1 MRRGNFFSAKY
12 DIFNIDRP
20 WYNKKQGAPGISGS
34 PGNHWF
40 YRAPPQNPGGTLFP
54 AKEECVTLEQ
64 HGRREHPAPQQPPR
78 RRRPR
83 KPTPV
88 RVALGVVK
96 WTFITLWTVLL
107 IGVCTALVGLHF
119 FKEYID
125 TVVTPNVAVRAEDYT
140 MKLSSFIYY
149 QDKETGSW
157 KELQSVHGAENRIL
171 VGFDQMSPY
180 LWQAAVAIEDERFF
194 KHQGVDWKRTAGAVL
209 ELATG
214 DGSYGGSTLTQQVLK
229 NMTKD
234 NKPYVNRKVR
244 EIFRALEFE
253 KNYGKEYILEQ
264 YLNDIYLGQGCYG
277 VQTAAQFYFGKDA
290 KDLSLA
296 ESACIIAITNN
307 PSLFGPLYDITYT
320 REDGTK
326 VTPRELNKVR
336 QETILDKM
344 CAEDVINPK
353 TGLPYI
359 TKAQAEAAKA
369 EVLQF
374 ADGSTSAEEIVE
386 EVAGEVE
393 INSWFVDQV
402 IRDVVQGLREEFGIG
417 EEEAYTRL
425 YNSGYRIYTTLDP
438 DIQAL
443 AESIYED
450 RSNLDV
456 TSRNGQ
462 LLQSAI
468 TILDPYTADI
478 VAMVGK
484 VGEKQE
490 NLGWNCATA
499 KRQVGS
505 SMKPLTAYA
514 PALDAG
520 VITQGSVFDNY
531 PVQEL
536 NGTPW
541 PKNSPNTYTGFTT
554 VKTGVQKSINTI
566 AVQALQSV
574 GVEEAYRFA
583 TENLNLGLV
592 ADDMVVGALG
602 MGGLTRGL
610 NTVEMAAAYACF
622 ANNGV
627 YNEPRTYVR
636 VTRIDKASG
645 QEVTVLENESESHVA
660 MKETTA
666 YLMTEMLKNAVSN
679 GTGGQARFNG
689 MHIAGKTGTT
699 NDNKDRYFVGFTPYY
714 VAAVWT
720 GYEDPERISYNGNPA
735 ITMWKKVMEPLHMEL
750 PDKDFDNKPATGLT
764 SIQVCLDSGM
774 RPTDAC
780 RADPRANRVASF
792 TAASGTGP
800 TEDCT
805 IHKVVP
811 YCTEGHC
818 LAGETCPEAVVEQRA
833 YLDYVREDYGP
844 SIKAEDDAYL
854 ISTLEKAKEPSATNP
869 TGGCPVHEGVSLPEN
884 PLDPVNPIDPN
895 NPGGGTPVNPSEPII
910 PNPGESH
917 EGYGP
922 SPKPDPKPE
931 PTPDPGLPVEP
942 EEPGTTD
949 PNGGGLFDDLWGI
962 AA

>member
-1 MRRGNFFSAKY
+1 MT
-12 DIFNIDRP
+12 P
-20 WYNKKQGAPGISGS
+20 V
-34 PGNHWF
+34 
-40 YRAPPQNPGGTLFP
+40 
-54 AKEECVTLEQ
+54 KEVFITLEQ
-64 HGRREHPAPQQPPR
+64 HGRREQPQQPQR
-78 RRRPR
+78 RRKRR
-83 KPTPV
+83 RATPLGI
-88 RVALGVVK
+88 ALGVVK
-96 WTFITLWTVLL
+96 WIFITLWTVLL
-107 IGVCTALVGLHF
+107 VGVCTALIGLHF

-140 MKLSSFIYY
+140 MSLSSFIYY
-149 QDKETGSW
+149 QDKETGAW
-157 KELQSVHGAENRIL
+157 KEFQNVHGAENRIL
-171 VGFDQMSPY
+171 VEFKDMSPY
-180 LWQAAVAIEDERFF
+180 LWQAAVAIEDKRFF
-194 KHQGVDWKRTAGAVL
+194 QHEGVDWRRTLFAVK
-209 ELATG
+209 ELAVG
-214 DGSYGGSTLTQQVLK
+214 DGSQGGSTITQQVLK
-229 NMTKD
+229 NMTGD
-234 NKPYVNRKVR
+234 DMPYVNRKVR

-253 KNYGKEYILEQ
+253 ENYSKEYILEL
-264 YLNDIYLGQGCYG
+264 YLNTIFLGQNCCG

-307 PSLFGPLYDITYT
+307 PSLYGPMYDVTYT
-320 REDGTK
+320 RSDGTK
-326 VTPRELNKVR
+326 VTPRELNKER
-336 QETILDKM
+336 QELIIDTMAK
-344 CAEDVINPK
+344 EDVINPK

-359 TKAQAEAAKA
+359 TQAQAEAAKA

-374 ADGSTSAEEIVE
+374 ADGSTSADEIVE
-386 EVAGEVE
+386 KATGKIE

-402 IRDVVQGLREEFGIG
+402 LRDVVQGLQDEYGIT
-417 EEEAYTRL
+417 EKEAYTRL

-443 AESIYED
+443 AESVYED

-462 LLQSAI
+462 QLQSAI
-468 TILDPYTADI
+468 TILDPYTSNI

-536 NGTPW
+536 NGNPW

-554 VKTGVQKSINTI
+554 VRTGVQKSINTI

-583 TENLNLGLV
+583 TENLRLDLV

-622 ANNGV
+622 ANNGI

-636 VTRIDKASG
+636 VTRIDNTTG

-660 MKETTA
+660 MKEATA
-666 YLMTEMLKNAVSN
+666 YLMTDMLKNAVSA

-720 GYEDPERISYNGNPA
+720 GYEEPERISYSGNPA

-750 PDKDFDNKPATGLT
+750 PDKDFDNKPSTGLT

-774 RPTDAC
+774 RPTAAC
-780 RADPRANRVASF
+780 EADPRGGRIGTF
-792 TAASGTGP
+792 TVASGTGP
-800 TEDCT
+800 TEECT
-805 IHKVVP
+805 MHKVVS

-833 YLDYVREDYGP
+833 YLDHVREDYGP
-844 SIKAEDDAYL
+844 SIKADDDPYL
-854 ISTLEKAKEPSATNP
+854 ISTLEKAREPSETNP
-869 TGGCPVHEGVSLPEN
+869 AGGCPVHEGVPLPEN
-884 PLDPVNPIDPN
+884 PLDPLNPYDPS
-895 NPGGGTPVNPSEPII
+895 GGTTTTPGVTDPYV

-922 SPKPDPKPE
+922 SPKPITPTPE
-931 PTPDPGLPVEP
+931 PTPEPTPQPDPVTPVEP
-942 EEPGTTD
+942 EEPGGTE
-949 PNGGGLFDDLWGI
+949 PSGGGGLFDDLWGI